1 MIIYIIIGYT
11 FLVIFTFIPLYK
23 KKLWSDFWVNT
34 ILGVLS
40 LIMVVLIS
48 FNVNIPSPAKP
59 LEYLITSILGK

>member
-40 LIMVVLIS
+40 LIMAVLIS

-59 LEYLITSILGK
+59 LEHIITSIMGK

>member
-1 MIIYIIIGYT
+1 MIIYIIIGYA

-40 LIMVVLIS
+40 LIMAVLIS

-59 LEYLITSILGK
+59 LEHFITLILGK